1 MKNSFNC
8 SFTEIWERIDK
19 SDKYQKQKDA
29 DADALFINVVEFK
42 AE

>member
-1 MKNSFNC
+1 MKIFFNC
-8 SFTEIWERIDK
+8 SFTESWEQIE
-19 SDKYQKQKDA
+19 SDKYQKKKDA